1 VKARVYVSIGS
12 NVERRK
18 NIALVLEKL
27 ADEFGPIE
35 QSSVYE
41 SDAVGFNSAPFY
53 NLVVGFQ
60 TAESPRDIQARLHAI
75 EDSCGRVRSGRLSAR
90 TMDLDLLLYA
100 DRVIR
105 EKGLSIPR
113 ADITRYAFV
122 LCPLAEIAGMQ
133 KHPVSGERYAD
144 MWAAFDQ
151 PGQALTRIVWPPA
164 PAVAADQASSRQDE

>member
-1 VKARVYVSIGS
+1 MYVSIGS
-12 NVERRK
+12 NVDRSL

-53 NLVVGFQ
+53 NLVVGFRTEQ
-60 TAESPRDIQARLHAI
+60 SPRDIQHRLHAI

-100 DRVIR
+100 DMILD
-105 EKGLSIPR
+105 EQGLSLPR

-122 LCPLAEIAGMQ
+122 LCPLAEIAGNR
-133 KHPVSGERYAD
+133 KHPLSGERYAD
-144 MWAAFDQ
+144 MWAAFDE
-151 PGQALTRIVWPPA
+151 PGQALKRVEWPPA
-164 PAVAADQASSRQDE
+164 ANLAADPAPAGPDD